1 MQAKMSNLKIWV
13 SGNNNLL
20 LQSRFNSSAQ
30 SLCGLDENK
39 IERERREEKR
49 REEKK
54 ENNVLE
60 SKEVWFENFY
70 GYRKRSIDLQC

>member
-39 IERERREEKR
+39 IERERREEK
-49 REEKK
+49 K

-70 GYRKRSIDLQC
+70 GYRNRSKDLQC